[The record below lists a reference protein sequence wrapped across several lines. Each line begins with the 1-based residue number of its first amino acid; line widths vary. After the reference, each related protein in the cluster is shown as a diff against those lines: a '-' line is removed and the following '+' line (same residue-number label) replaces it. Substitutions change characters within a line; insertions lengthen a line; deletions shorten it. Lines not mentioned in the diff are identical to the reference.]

1 LVEGQDPP
9 TVLRSV
15 INHLQRRAPEG
26 SALEVIAMNDGSP
39 ASSLAPNHPLV
50 RAAEAVLKR
59 ETGKQAVQVR
69 LGATVPITAIFKQD
83 MGIDTLMFGYNFP
96 TRMSTP
102 RMNSTGFNPSATVR
116 ALGLSSWLSWQTTRL
131 SPSARRQGEYC
142 SPVGMK
148 AVEQRRSI
156 YNAD

>member
-39 ASSLAPNHPLV
+39 PSSLAPNHPLV
-50 RAAEAVLKR
+50 GAAEAVLKR

-83 MGIDTLMFGYNFP
+83 MGIDTLMFGYNLPDEDVHAPNEFY
-96 TRMSTP
+96 RLQSI
-102 RMNSTGFNPSATVR
+102 SDGAR
-116 ALGLSSWLSWQTTRL
+116 AWSQLLAELANYPPESFCAQAG
-131 SPSARRQGEYC
+131 
-142 SPVGMK
+142 
-148 AVEQRRSI
+148 
-156 YNAD
+156 